1 MDVFQGFTLLRCE
14 GREVQE
20 HEACEAGV
28 EEGEDLGG
36 GKGAGGA
43 GAEGCGAGD
52 GGEAVRVGCE
62 EDGER
67 GQGREGRSV
76 RGGAEGWGDVLV

>member
-28 EEGEDLGG
+28 EEGEDLGRG
-36 GKGAGGA
+36 EGAGGG

-52 GGEAVRVGCE
+52 GGEAVGVGCE
-62 EDGER
+62 EGGE
-67 GQGREGRSV
+67 
-76 RGGAEGWGDVLV
+76 GG